1 MSGIYLEPEATF
13 SVSVVH
19 KGGAQFEVVDGAEV
33 VLSTLTGREHHKA
46 ARAIREQNGDLL
58 YTVVEDHLISGIDP
72 KKVGALHPNVVMLLA
87 FEIMKRSHLTEID
100 AGN

>member
-33 VLSTLTGREHHKA
+33 VLSTLTGREHHLERHFIIK
-46 ARAIREQNGDLL
+46 N
-58 YTVVEDHLISGIDP
+58 SG
-72 KKVGALHPNVVMLLA
+72 
-87 FEIMKRSHLTEID
+87 
-100 AGN
+100 